1 MNLIKKR
8 IVFSGGKGRF
18 GKTFQQIDNDY
29 KIFYPLKSE
38 LDITKINTI
47 RSYLKKTKPKY
58 LFIVQLCPDQWKFIT
73 KILRKA
79 SI

>member
-18 GKTFQQIDNDY
+18 GKIFQQTNNDY
-29 KIFYPLKSE
+29 KIFYPSKSE

-47 RSYLKKTKPKY
+47 
-58 LFIVQLCPDQWKFIT
+58 
-73 KILRKA
+73 
-79 SI
+79 